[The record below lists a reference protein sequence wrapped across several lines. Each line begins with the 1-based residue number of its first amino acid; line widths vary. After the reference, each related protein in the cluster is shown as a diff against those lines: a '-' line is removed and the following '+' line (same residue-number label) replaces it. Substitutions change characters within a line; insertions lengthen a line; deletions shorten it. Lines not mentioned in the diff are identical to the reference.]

1 MYVCCYGAS
10 RHSSIVCHFSDKTS
24 TSVLIKEQKKTKL
37 EAKKLLV
44 FFSFF
49 SFLHSFFHFLKKS
62 RGDVSLV
69 SALLYGV
76 FASTAQQI

>member
-44 FFSFF
+44 FLF

>member
-44 FFSFF
+44 FFC
-49 SFLHSFFHFLKKS
+49 FLHSFFHFLKKS